1 MKNGSA
7 LQSPLKS
14 LRKDLHAVARDA
26 ESLLKATAD
35 VAGDQVQLAR
45 ERTERTVKQAFDSLY
60 DRQMQRRVRRIAR
73 DTDSFIRD
81 NSWTAIG
88 VAAGLGVLIGLLA
101 RRR

>member
-73 DTDSFIRD
+73 DTDSYIRE
-81 NSWTAIG
+81 NSWAAIG